1 MTPVR
6 PEGSAQGLGLET
18 MASCFQGLIP
28 GALFTCSKDGT
39 PNAAYL
45 SHVDYVD
52 ATHVAL
58 SFQFFNK
65 SKRNIAENP
74 QALVRL
80 IDPDTSQGWRL
91 RLRFVRSETSGPVFE
106 RMALRIE
113 AIASYS
119 GLKGIFRLLGADIY
133 EVLSVEP
140 VADEPPLACLAP
152 QSAGEADD
160 RARRRADPVFTM
172 RALQD
177 LSTRIH
183 RADSLERLLDSILE
197 GLEASFGFEHSMILV
212 STIEEGTYVTIAS
225 RGYPETGVGAEAR
238 LGEGIIGM
246 VAEARKPI
254 RISGLIRQMLYALAV
269 QKRAHEQ
276 GIVASQRIPL
286 PGLAQPDSQLGVP
299 LLVRGELVG
308 VLCIE
313 STSPYRFH
321 EEDKTTIELLGSY
334 LAIAIQ
340 NMQLQER
347 STADAAHE
355 ELQPASPKPRAVTD
369 GGRAK
374 AEKPERELAY
384 YAGEECILVDG
395 EYLIRSLPA
404 KILWRLLRRRSTEGR
419 AEFTN
424 RELRLD
430 KSLNLPEWKDNLE
443 TRLLLLR
450 RRLDQK
456 CPDIRIIPR
465 GRGRFALELG
475 CEVALV
481 ERP

>member
-1 MTPVR
+1 VT
-6 PEGSAQGLGLET
+6 ALGLEA

-28 GALFTCSKDGT
+28 AALFTCAKDGT
-39 PNAAYL
+39 PNAAFL

-52 ATHVAL
+52 PTHVAL

-65 SKRNIAENP
+65 SKRNVAENP

-119 GLKGIFRLLGADIY
+119 GLKGIFKLLGADIY

-140 VADEPPLACLAP
+140 VADEPPRASLAEAAP
-152 QSAGEADD
+152 ASEAG
-160 RARRRADPVFTM
+160 RRRADPVFTM
-172 RALQD
+172 KALQD
-177 LSTRIH
+177 LSNRIQ

-197 GLEASFGFEHSMILV
+197 GLEESFGFEHSMILV

-225 RGYPETGVGAEAR
+225 RGYPEMGVGAEAR

-276 GIVASQRIPL
+276 GLIASQRIPL
-286 PGLAQPDSQLGVP
+286 PGLAQPDSQLGIP

-313 STSPYRFH
+313 STQPYRFH

-334 LAIAIQ
+334 VAIAIQ

-347 STADAAHE
+347 SSADAAVDAE
-355 ELQPASPKPRAVTD
+355 RAGADLGRPA
-369 GGRAK
+369 GGTSCAPTPSRG
-374 AEKPERELAY
+374 RELAY

-404 KILWRLLRRRSTEGR
+404 KILWRLLRRRAAEGR

-456 CPDIRIIPR
+456 CPDIRIVPR